1 MKKGI
6 NYDKMYKMRL
16 KRKITVTGILN
27 VYKPKGITSHNV
39 VSFVRKQLNMKRIGH
54 TGTLDPAATGVLP
67 VLLGNATKLSDL
79 IMADEKKYTARV
91 VLGIVTDT
99 DDTTGEVVEKRE
111 VSVTEEQLLDVVNN
125 FVGEIEQIPPMYS
138 AIKVE
143 GQKLYQLA
151 RKGVEIERKPRK
163 ITVYNINVYDFDG
176 TSFMMDVHCGK
187 GTYIRSLCR
196 DIGEALGCGATMDT
210 LERTMSGIFTKENA
224 YTFEQIEQAVK
235 TGIVN
240 EMIMHPETVL
250 GDFVKI
256 DVNEENKAKIRNG
269 IRLRPAQLSINE
281 YCENQI
287 FRIYASGE
295 LMCLLKVK
303 NCDGQMLMAIEK
315 SFYQE

>member
-1 MKKGI
+1 M
-6 NYDKMYKMRL
+6 
-16 KRKITVTGILN
+16 TGILN

-39 VSFVRKQLNMKRIGH
+39 VSFVRRQLNMKRVGH
-54 TGTLDPAATGVLP
+54 TGTLDPAAVGVLP
-67 VLLGNATKLSDL
+67 VLIGNATKLSDL

-91 VLGIVTDT
+91 VLGVVTDT
-99 DDTTGEVVEKRE
+99 DDTTGEVIEKRD
-111 VSVTEEQLLDVVNN
+111 VSVTEEQIKEAVKS

-163 ITVYNINVYDFDG
+163 ITVYSIDVYDFDG

-196 DIGEALGCGATMDT
+196 DIGESLGCGATMDT
-210 LERTMSGIFTKENA
+210 LERTMSGIFIKENS
-224 YTFEQIEQAVK
+224 YTFEQIEEAVK
-235 TGIVN
+235 NGTVA

-250 GDFVKI
+250 GDFIKI
-256 DVNEENKAKIRNG
+256 EVNSENQAKIRNG
-269 IRLRPAQLSINE
+269 IRLRPAQLGIKE
-281 YCENQI
+281 YRENQI
-287 FRIYASGE
+287 FRIYAQGE

-303 NCDGQMLMAIEK
+303 NCDGQMLLAIEK

>member
-1 MKKGI
+1 M
-6 NYDKMYKMRL
+6 
-16 KRKITVTGILN
+16 TGILN

-39 VSFVRKQLNMKRIGH
+39 VSFVRRQLNMKRVGH

-67 VLLGNATKLSDL
+67 VLVGNATKLSDL

-91 VLGIVTDT
+91 VLGLITDT
-99 DDTTGEVVEKRE
+99 DDTTGEIVEKRE
-111 VSVTEEQLLDVVNN
+111 VSVTEEQIKEAVKS

-163 ITVYNINVYDFDG
+163 ITVYSIDVYDFDG
-176 TSFMMDVHCGK
+176 VSFMMDVHCGK

-196 DIGEALGCGATMDT
+196 DIGESLGCGATMDT
-210 LERTMSGIFTKENA
+210 LERTMSGIFTLDGA
-224 YTFEQIEQAVK
+224 YTFEQIEEAVK
-235 TGIVN
+235 NGTVS
-240 EMIMHPETVL
+240 EMIMHPESVL

-256 DVNEENKAKIRNG
+256 EVNSENQAKIRNG
-269 IRLRPAQLSINE
+269 IRLRPAQLGIKTYE
-281 YCENQI
+281 ENQI
-287 FRIYASGE
+287 FRIYAQNE

-303 NCDGQMLMAIEK
+303 NCDGQMLLAIEK